1 MNIPP
6 LVQTDRFLDRII
18 NTISDP
24 VFVKDNESRMVLVND
39 ACCQFFGLN
48 RQDILGKTLAET
60 VPEDERASFLK
71 IDREVLETGI
81 ESSVE
86 ELITIE
92 YNETKIINT
101 KKTRYQDENGNNFLV
116 CVVRD
121 ITHLKRN
128 DEMFK
133 LAMERLDLATQ
144 AADVGIFDW
153 DIINN
158 TLNWN
163 DQHYTIYGV
172 DKNKSHLVYEDWLG
186 ALHPEDKDRVQKEL
200 FLCLETGEKFEST
213 FRLKMKSGEVKYVK
227 AISQFQRNDKNELAR
242 MIGINLDITIQQQQ
256 LQLMARAERLE
267 SIGILAGGIAHDF
280 NNLLAGI
287 FGYLELAQGQLKKNK
302 LDQLSETLEKS
313 AGMLNR
319 AKNLSTQLLTF
330 SKGGSPLIKSQTL
343 NNFIV
348 HSAEFALSGSN
359 IELALDIDPDLWPAD
374 VDENQFGQVIDN
386 IVINGKQAQPHGGKI
401 LIRARNIE
409 SEQLKVKGL
418 TKEKYIQIDIQD
430 NGQGISVENLPYVF
444 DPFFTTKKQGS
455 GIGLATVYS
464 IIKRHNG
471 LIEVQSEV
479 SHGTTFT
486 IYLPAS
492 GQLQA
497 KINKA
502 KPEGLN
508 RKLKVLI
515 LEDEIDLLDIM
526 TENLVSLGCET
537 FGVRNGNEAISK
549 YQEHYE
555 LSNPFDLLILDLT
568 IPGGIGGK
576 EVIKAIHKI
585 HPSVKAIA
593 TSGYAND
600 SIIADPKKYHFQAS
614 LPKPF
619 VLQELIH
626 IMNQIP

>member
-1 MNIPP
+1 MNTPH
-6 LVQTDRFLDRII
+6 LVQCDRFLDRLI

-48 RQDILGKTLAET
+48 REYILGKTLAET
-60 VPEDERASFLK
+60 VPEEERQSFLK
-71 IDREVLETGI
+71 IDREVLNTGI

-86 ELITIE
+86 ELITIKD
-92 YNETKIINT
+92 NETRIINT

-128 DEMFK
+128 DEIFQ
-133 LAMERLDLATQ
+133 LTMERLDLATQ

-158 TLNWN
+158 RLNWN
-163 DQHYTIYGV
+163 DQHYRIYGV
-172 DKNKSHLVYEDWLG
+172 DKTKGNLVYEDWLG
-186 ALHPEDKDRVQKEL
+186 ALHPEDKERVHNEL
-200 FLCLETGEKFEST
+200 VRCLGSGEKFEST
-213 FRLKMKSGEVKYVK
+213 FRLKMKTGEIKYVK

-256 LQLMARAERLE
+256 LQLMARAEKLE

-287 FGYLELAQGQLKKNK
+287 FGYLELAQGQLKNNK
-302 LDQLSETLEKS
+302 LNQLSETLDKS

-359 IELALDIDPDLWPAD
+359 IELTLDIDPDLWAAD
-374 VDENQFGQVIDN
+374 VDENQIGQVIDN
-386 IVINGKQAQPHGGKI
+386 IVINGKQAQPNGGKI
-401 LIRARNIE
+401 FIRARNIE
-409 SEQLKVKGL
+409 DQQLKNKGL
-418 TKEKYIQIDIQD
+418 TRGKYIQIDIQD
-430 NGQGISVENLPYVF
+430 HGQGISIENLPYVF

-471 LIEVQSEV
+471 LIEVQSEI

-492 GQLQA
+492 GQIQRKTLE
-497 KINKA
+497 NP
-502 KPEGLN
+502 PEGLN
-508 RKLKVLI
+508 KKLKVLI
-515 LEDEIDLLDIM
+515 LEDEIDLLDII
-526 TENLVSLGCET
+526 TENLISLGCET
-537 FGVRNGNEAISK
+537 TGVRNGHDAIAR
-549 YQEHYE
+549 YQEHHD
-555 LSNPFDLLILDLT
+555 LNAPFDLLILDLT

-576 EVIKAIHKI
+576 EVIKAIHQI

-626 IMNQIP
+626 IMNQIN